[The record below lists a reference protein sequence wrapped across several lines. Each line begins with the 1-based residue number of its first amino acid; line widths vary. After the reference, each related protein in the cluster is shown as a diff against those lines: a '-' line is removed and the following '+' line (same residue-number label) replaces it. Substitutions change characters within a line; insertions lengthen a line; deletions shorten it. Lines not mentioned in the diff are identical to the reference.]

1 MPISNPRRWLPW
13 ALFWTAAL
21 TVGWWFFSPDYE
33 QALGRIL
40 APVWPDG
47 AFVFHRDHTFGIGL
61 GDPATFSGPLLEFLG
76 HNFGFGLVAFGA
88 AVLATPGRGFL
99 ARAAA
104 LTVGWA
110 FLFIT
115 HAGIILGGALSYRS
129 LASNGSPSAGVE
141 LFSTPSTPS
150 LSAIL
155 IALPLAMAVG
165 WVILSTGLASPEV
178 HESRRQRRR
187 RSQAERRTPTRKAT
201 A

>member
-1 MPISNPRRWLPW
+1 M
-13 ALFWTAAL
+13 
-21 TVGWWFFSPDYE
+21 
-33 QALGRIL
+33 L

-47 AFVFHRDHTFGIGL
+47 AFVFHRDHIFGIGL

-99 ARAAA
+99 ARAVGLAI
-104 LTVGWA
+104 GWA
-110 FLFIT
+110 LLFAT

-141 LFSTPSTPS
+141 LFFDA
-150 LSAIL
+150 LHAIL
-155 IALPLAMAVG
+155 IVLPLAMAVG
-165 WVILSTGLASPEV
+165 WVLLSTGLASPRV
-178 HESRRQRRR
+178 QESRRQRRR
-187 RSQAERRTPTRKAT
+187 RSQAGRRTSTRKAT